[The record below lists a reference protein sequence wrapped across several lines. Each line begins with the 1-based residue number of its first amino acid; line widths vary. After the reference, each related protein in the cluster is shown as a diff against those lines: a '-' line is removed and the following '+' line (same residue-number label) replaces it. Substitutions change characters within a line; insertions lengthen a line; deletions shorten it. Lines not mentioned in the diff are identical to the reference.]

1 MLLRLLVSNMSRI
14 IRHTDRYGTDF
25 TKLIA
30 PKFFPSRTVSF
41 CANPHSAGS
50 VAAGTLVVPEI
61 SKLMSTATECILTD
75 ILPLEPFSVIRARHM
90 IFSEKYRHPMPLVQ

>member
-14 IRHTDRYGTDF
+14 ISHTDRCGVDF
-25 TKLIA
+25 AKLIA
-30 PKFFPSRTVSF
+30 PKSFPSRTVSF

-61 SKLMSTATECILTD
+61 SKLMFTATECILTD
-75 ILPLEPFSVIRARHM
+75 ILLLEPFSVIWARHM
-90 IFSEKYRHPMPLVQ
+90 IFSEKYRHPVPLVQ

>member
-1 MLLRLLVSNMSRI
+1 MSNMSRI
-14 IRHTDRYGTDF
+14 IGHTDRYGTDF
-25 TKLIA
+25 AKHIA

-41 CANPHSAGS
+41 CANPHSASS
-50 VAAGTLVVPEI
+50 VVAGTLVVPEI
-61 SKLMSTATECILTD
+61 SKLMFTATDCILTD

>member
-90 IFSEKYRHPMPLVQ
+90 IFSEKYRHPVPLVQ

>member
-14 IRHTDRYGTDF
+14 IGHTDRYGTDF
-25 TKLIA
+25 AKHIA

-41 CANPHSAGS
+41 CARPLSAGS

-61 SKLMSTATECILTD
+61 SKLMFTATECILTD
-75 ILPLEPFSVIRARHM
+75 ILPLEPFSVIWARHM

>member
-14 IRHTDRYGTDF
+14 IGHTDRYGTDF
-25 TKLIA
+25 AKHIA

-61 SKLMSTATECILTD
+61 SKLMFTATECILTD

-90 IFSEKYRHPMPLVQ
+90 IFSEKYRHPVPHVQ